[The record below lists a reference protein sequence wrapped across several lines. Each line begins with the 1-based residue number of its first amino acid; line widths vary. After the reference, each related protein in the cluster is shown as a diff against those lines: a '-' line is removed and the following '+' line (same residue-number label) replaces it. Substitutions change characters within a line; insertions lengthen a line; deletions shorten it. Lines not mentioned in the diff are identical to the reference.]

1 MPAHVQACTAYECKQ
16 GCQKKVL
23 ELSQGYIMQQ
33 ESLSCAE
40 QDATYSVKSSP
51 AIVQLRFVMTHV
63 LSCTKPALQ
72 KAFIMLSQIP
82 VVAWHSVHA
91 GCCQCCHPACD
102 DETES
107 DDTNPILVLVQHA

>member
-1 MPAHVQACTAYECKQ
+1 MLKHNLMACITGTSITAVHVQACTAYECQQ

-33 ESLSCAE
+33 ENPSRAE

-72 KAFIMLSQIP
+72 KAFIMLSQVP
-82 VVAWHSVHA
+82 VVAWHGKTWCA
-91 GCCQCCHPACD
+91 
-102 DETES
+102 
-107 DDTNPILVLVQHA
+107 